1 MNSTVQKVHDTKL
14 GALPESWSVGPL
26 VLAASNERDSF
37 VDGPFGSN
45 LKTSDYTSEGVRL
58 IQLQNIGEGEFL
70 DNNIKYTSVEK
81 AEELRRHIARPGDI
95 VIAKM
100 AEPIARACFVPS
112 TQSEWLIVADCI
124 KLTPKTQDFDLTF
137 LLSVINSDVVRS
149 QALAHSTGTT
159 RRRIGLSELRKL
171 LIPIPSLTEQRQIS
185 TVLSSIDE
193 ALEASKAVLEQIKS
207 SKEGVLQH
215 LFAYG
220 AENPKD
226 LDQHLPHSWEL
237 LNLNEL
243 GKGQVV
249 RTGPFGSSLKTEH
262 FSATG
267 TPVITIGS
275 LGEGVIERVALMF
288 VPDAKAKELEAY
300 KVKEGDLVFSRVADV
315 GRSVRIGRDE
325 ADWLMSSN
333 LIRIRVDLSRFNTQ
347 FLMYAITRSSFV
359 GRQIKRL
366 TSGGGRAV
374 VTSAVLSEL
383 MFAMPTLEEQNEIVS
398 ILDSFDEDYHALEAK
413 CCQLDILKRA
423 LMQQLLTGKL
433 RVAVDDG

>member
-1 MNSTVQKVHDTKL
+1 MSKDVQGTPGWKQVRLGDIADVVGGGTPKSDISELWNGDIAWATPTDVTELSGFDIRTTKRTISQLGLQSSNATLLPPNSVLVTSRATVGYVAINTIPMATNQGFVNLIPKLNENRTDTLFLAYLLENRRGELHRLAAGSTFLEVSRSSVQKMHIQYPPPSERYRIAQL
-14 GALPESWSVGPL
+14 
-26 VLAASNERDSF
+26 LA
-37 VDGPFGSN
+37 
-45 LKTSDYTSEGVRL
+45 
-58 IQLQNIGEGEFL
+58 
-70 DNNIKYTSVEK
+70 
-81 AEELRRHIARPGDI
+81 
-95 VIAKM
+95 
-100 AEPIARACFVPS
+100 
-112 TQSEWLIVADCI
+112 
-124 KLTPKTQDFDLTF
+124 
-137 LLSVINSDVVRS
+137 
-149 QALAHSTGTT
+149 
-159 RRRIGLSELRKL
+159 
-171 LIPIPSLTEQRQIS
+171 
-185 TVLSSIDE
+185 SIDG

-207 SKEGVLQH
+207 AKEGVLQH

-220 AENPKD
+220 TGNLKNS
-226 LDQHLPHSWEL
+226 DQHLPHAWEL
-237 LNLNEL
+237 LNLNKL

-275 LGEGVIERVALMF
+275 LGEGVIEREALMY

-333 LIRIRVDLSRFNTQ
+333 LIRIRVDLSRFNAQ
-347 FLMYAITRSSFV
+347 FLMYAITRSSFL

-383 MFAMPTLEEQNEIVS
+383 MFATPMLEEQNEIVS